1 MNRKYGSNEITV
13 GFVEITVTGETKIV
27 IRTFEMIAHTSSE
40 IANNTTCFW
49 NTRCVFCRT
58 IATMIRM
65 DRNSALAAL
74 RYETMLALPA
84 RAGHP
89 VSMLHHYAS
98 RRLFK
103 RSQAV
108 IRPDSTT

>member
-1 MNRKYGSNEITV
+1 
-13 GFVEITVTGETKIV
+13 
-27 IRTFEMIAHTSSE
+27 MIAHTSSE
-40 IANNTTCFW
+40 IANNRTCFW

-89 VSMLHHYAS
+89 VSMLHQYAS

-108 IRPDSTT
+108 IRPDSTTPVFSTLRIVVENQAGVVHITRRQQLF